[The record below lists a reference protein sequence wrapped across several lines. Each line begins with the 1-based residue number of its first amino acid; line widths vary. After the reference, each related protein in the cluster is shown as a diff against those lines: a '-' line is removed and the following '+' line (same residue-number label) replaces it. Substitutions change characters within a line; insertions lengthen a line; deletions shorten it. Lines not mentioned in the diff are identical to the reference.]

1 MNIRTLPSL
10 DTMERIPQAQ
20 ISEKLDEIFERI
32 DKENIGFV
40 ITEDGK
46 DKYVLCPFDWFD
58 FSLDE
63 GFGRTVNSAIRNEL
77 NHPSENTEAVQ
88 CFVRNHYGSFDLR
101 TITTAV
107 EDIERA
113 INPPLKTAVDSERW
127 TTIQRLL
134 SDRLSEIKGAQKSQ
148 NLPLK

>member
-1 MNIRTLPSL
+1 MSIRQLPTL
-10 DTMERIPQAQ
+10 DTMERIPQAK

-46 DKYVLCPFDWFD
+46 DKYALCPFDWFD
-58 FSLDE
+58 FSLDDN
-63 GFGRTVNSAIRNEL
+63 FGRTVNSAIRNEL

-88 CFVRNHYGSFDLR
+88 RFVRNHYGSFDLH
-101 TITTAV
+101 TITIAI

-113 INPPLKTAVDSERW
+113 INSPLKTVADLERW
-127 TTIQRLL
+127 ATIQKLL
-134 SDRLSEIKGAQKSQ
+134 SDRLFEIKGAQKSQ